1 MKSKRIKTSGLN
13 RSLFET
19 ALGFGGVVA
28 GEEGLIEV
36 FLPFSGES
44 EDEIA
49 LNIAL
54 LYPFATGEN
63 LVTSKAA
70 GLLGRYFAGE
80 QVSFA
85 LQVARGDYTPF
96 QSAVYEAVES
106 IPYGSVKS
114 YGEIAKQIGRPGAA
128 RGVGTAMARNPLPI
142 IIPCHRVVGVSGSLT
157 GYSAPGGVMSK
168 QWLLRM
174 EGVSAKGY
182 KGQKMRK

>member
-1 MKSKRIKTSGLN
+1 MNVKRINRSGLF

-44 EDEIA
+44 EDVITSH
-49 LNIAL
+49 IAL
-54 LYPFATGEN
+54 LYPFAAGEN
-63 LVTSKAA
+63 RVTSVAA

-80 QVSFA
+80 QVFFSLPISRSDF
-85 LQVARGDYTPF
+85 TPF
-96 QSAVYEAVES
+96 QSAVYLAVES

-128 RGVGTAMARNPLPI
+128 RGVGTAMSRNPLPI

-157 GYSAPGGVMSK
+157 GYSAPGGIMSK
-168 QWLLRM
+168 QWLLLM
-174 EGVSAKGY
+174 EGASAKVI
-182 KGQKMRK
+182 KDKR